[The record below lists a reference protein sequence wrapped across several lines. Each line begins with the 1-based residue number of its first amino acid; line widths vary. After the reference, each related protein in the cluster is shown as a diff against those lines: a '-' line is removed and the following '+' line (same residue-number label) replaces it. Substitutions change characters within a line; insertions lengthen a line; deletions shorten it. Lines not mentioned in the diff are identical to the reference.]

1 MSTGGTLRHYLE
13 LVLGSRAANRDVQ
26 AELDEIAEALERVD
40 TTARVVA
47 RLLERVD
54 TTEHVLAR
62 LSARVEL
69 LEARLGEP

>member
-26 AELDEIAEALERVD
+26 AELDDISEALDQAD

-47 RLLERVD
+47 RLDGRVE
-54 TTEHVLAR
+54 TTEHVVAR

-69 LEARLGEP
+69 LEARVGEK